1 MVRDFVPVIN
11 YFMKS
16 FFKKLLRW
24 LLGLMLIL
32 VALLVLLIVVSG
44 SAKKKMTPA
53 ETGRLTED
61 VYAVRDKFVNMYL
74 VRDGNDY
81 IAIDAGIKPGSIRGE
96 LRKLDIDPDRVKAVF
111 LTHSDSDHAG
121 GLSLFKRA
129 TVYMHEDEEQ
139 MINGETGRM
148 LWIGN
153 KIDAQEY
160 ILLDK
165 DPVRIG
171 DLRIRPVP
179 TPGHTA
185 GLTCYQVNEMYLFTG
200 DAVSLNEGA
209 IGLFPKYIN
218 KSPRRARRSVDN
230 IIGIDGVQYIFTG
243 HHGYSSDYASAVSS
257 FRKQ

>member
-1 MVRDFVPVIN
+1 
-11 YFMKS
+11 MKS

-24 LLGLMLIL
+24 LLGIA
-32 VALLVLLIVVSG
+32 VVLIVLIIVFITVSV

-53 ETGRLTED
+53 ETGSLTED
-61 VYAVRDKFVNMYL
+61 VYAVRDRFVNMYL
-74 VRDGNDY
+74 VKDGNEF

-96 LRKLDIDPDRVKAVF
+96 LKKLGIDPDRVKAVF

-153 KIDAQEY
+153 RIEPVEY
-160 ILLDK
+160 VLLRNNT
-165 DPVRIG
+165 VRVG
-171 DLRIRPVP
+171 DLRIKPVP

-185 GLTCYQVNEMYLFTG
+185 GLTCYIVNDIYLFTG
-200 DAVSLNEGA
+200 DAVSLNNGV
-209 IGLFPKYIN
+209 IGLFPRYIN
-218 KSPRRARRSVDN
+218 KNARKARKSVSN
-230 IIGIDGVQYIFTG
+230 ITGLDGVQYIFTG
-243 HHGYSSDYASAVSS
+243 HHGYTDNYAAAVSAYM
-257 FRKQ
+257 K

>member
-1 MVRDFVPVIN
+1 
-11 YFMKS
+11 MKS

-24 LLGLMLIL
+24 LLGIA
-32 VALLVLLIVVSG
+32 VVLIVLIIVFITVSA

-61 VYAVRDKFVNMYL
+61 VYAVKDRFVNMYL
-74 VRDGNDY
+74 VKDGNGF

-129 TVYMHEDEEQ
+129 TVFMHEDEEQ
-139 MINGETGRM
+139 MINGETGRI

-153 KIDAQEY
+153 RIEPVEY
-160 ILLDK
+160 VLLK
-165 DPVRIG
+165 DRTVRVG
-171 DLRIRPVP
+171 DLRIKPVP

-185 GLTCYQVNEMYLFTG
+185 GLTCYIVNDIYLFTG
-200 DAVSLNEGA
+200 DAVSLNNGV
-209 IGLFPKYIN
+209 IGLFPRYIN
-218 KSPRRARRSVDN
+218 KNARKARKSVGN
-230 IIGIDGVQYIFTG
+230 ITGLDGVQYIFTG
-243 HHGYSSDYASAVSS
+243 HHGYTDNYPAAVSGYT
-257 FRKQ
+257 K

>member
-1 MVRDFVPVIN
+1 
-11 YFMKS
+11 MKS

-24 LLGLMLIL
+24 LLGIA
-32 VALLVLLIVVSG
+32 VVLIVLIIVFITVSA

-61 VYAVRDKFVNMYL
+61 VYAVKDRFVNMYL
-74 VRDGNDY
+74 VKDGNGF

-139 MINGETGRM
+139 MINGETGRI

-153 KIDAQEY
+153 RIEPVEY
-160 ILLDK
+160 VLLK
-165 DPVRIG
+165 DRTVRVG
-171 DLRIRPVP
+171 DLRIKPVP

-185 GLTCYQVNEMYLFTG
+185 GLTCYIVNDIYLFTG
-200 DAVSLNEGA
+200 DAVSLNNGV
-209 IGLFPKYIN
+209 IGLFPRYIN
-218 KSPRRARRSVDN
+218 KNARKARKSVGN
-230 IIGIDGVQYIFTG
+230 ITGLDGVQYIFTG
-243 HHGYSSDYASAVSS
+243 HHGYTDNYPAAVSGYT
-257 FRKQ
+257 K

>member
-1 MVRDFVPVIN
+1 
-11 YFMKS
+11 MKS

-24 LLGLMLIL
+24 LLGIA
-32 VALLVLLIVVSG
+32 VVLIVLIIVFITVSV

-53 ETGRLTED
+53 VTDRLTED
-61 VYAVRDKFVNMYL
+61 VYAVRDRFVNMYL
-74 VRDGNDY
+74 VKDGNEF

-96 LRKLDIDPDRVKAVF
+96 LKKLDIDPDRVKAVF

-153 KIDAQEY
+153 RIEPVEY
-160 ILLDK
+160 VLLRDNT
-165 DPVRIG
+165 VRIG
-171 DLRIRPVP
+171 DLRIKPVP

-185 GLTCYQVNEMYLFTG
+185 GLTCYIVNDKYLFTG
-200 DAVSLNEGA
+200 DAVSLNNGV
-209 IGLFPKYIN
+209 IGLFPRYIN
-218 KSPRRARRSVDN
+218 KNARKARKSVSK
-230 IIGIDGVQYIFTG
+230 ITGLDGVQYIFTG
-243 HHGYSSDYASAVSS
+243 HHGYTDNYSAAVSGYM
-257 FRKQ
+257 K

>member
-1 MVRDFVPVIN
+1 
-11 YFMKS
+11 MKN

-24 LLGLMLIL
+24 LLGIA
-32 VALLVLLIVVSG
+32 VVLIVLIIVFITVSV
-44 SAKKKMTPA
+44 SAKKRMTPA

-61 VYAVRDKFVNMYL
+61 VYAVRDRFVNMYL
-74 VRDGNDY
+74 VKDGNEF

-96 LRKLDIDPDRVKAVF
+96 LKKLGIDPDRVKAVF

-153 KIDAQEY
+153 RIEPVEY
-160 ILLDK
+160 VLLRNNS
-165 DPVRIG
+165 VRVG
-171 DLRIRPVP
+171 DLRIKPVP

-185 GLTCYQVNEMYLFTG
+185 GLTCYIVNDIYLFTG
-200 DAVSLNEGA
+200 DAVSLNNGV
-209 IGLFPKYIN
+209 IGLFPRYIN
-218 KSPRRARRSVDN
+218 KNARKARRSVSN
-230 IIGIDGVQYIFTG
+230 ITVLDGVQYIFTG
-243 HHGYSSDYASAVSS
+243 HHGYTDNYAAAVSGYM
-257 FRKQ
+257 K